1 LTIPLDIENPT
12 EALAYLRAAGLI
24 ATDESPRIEVLKGGV
39 SSRTVWV
46 DRNQAE
52 PLVLKQSLAKLRVAV
67 DWFSDPERIF
77 REALAMRYL
86 GELAPQG
93 SITHLIR
100 EDRECGLIAMEAV
113 PRPHSNW
120 KSMLLA
126 GDLREAHVRRFA
138 GILAAVHQNSA
149 ERSAELEPL
158 FGDRRFFETL
168 RIEPYYRYPAA
179 QFTGTRAA
187 TFLCELI
194 EDTLSTGV
202 AMVHGDFSPKNVL
215 LHAER
220 MVLLDHEVA
229 HFGDPAFDIGFAMAH
244 FLSKGHHVSTDFF
257 EAARLFWR
265 SYSSGWSPYRG
276 FEQRCARH
284 SIACTLARVCGR
296 SPLEYLDAAERSRQR
311 EAAFA
316 VLAAAPEGVLEMIE
330 AFRKELACR

>member
-1 LTIPLDIENPT
+1 MALDIENPA
-12 EALAYLRAAGLI
+12 EALTYLRGTGLI
-24 ATDESPRIEVLKGGV
+24 APDESPRIEVLAGGV
-39 SSRTVWV
+39 SSRTVLV
-46 DRNQAE
+46 ERDRGE
-52 PLVLKQSLAKLRVAV
+52 SLVLKQSLAKLRVAV
-67 DWFSDPERIF
+67 DWFSDPARIF

-93 SITHLIR
+93 SITRLIR

-126 GDLREAHVRRFA
+126 GDVRNGHVRQFA
-138 GILAAVHQNSA
+138 GILAAVHRNSA
-149 ERSAELEPL
+149 ERSPELEPL

-168 RIEPYYRYPAA
+168 RIEPYYRYPAVKFA
-179 QFTGTRAA
+179 GTRAA
-187 TFLCELI
+187 EFLCNLI
-194 EDTLSTGV
+194 EDTLATSV
-202 AMVHGDFSPKNVL
+202 ALVHGDFSPKNVL
-215 LHAER
+215 LHGER

-244 FLSKGHHVSTDFF
+244 FLSKGHHVSAEFF

-265 SYSSGWSPYRG
+265 SYFSGWSPYQG
-276 FEQRCARH
+276 FEHRCARH

-296 SPLEYLDAAERSRQR
+296 SPLEYLGVAERSRQR
-311 EAAFA
+311 EAAFT
-316 VLAAAPEGVLEMIE
+316 VIAAGPEGVLEMIE